1 MMINLAIIIK
11 NRNLANLIMIPHT
24 PHKYILIVGLILLL
38 SIPCGAISMRRNLQ
52 QLTEEQIRNLIDAKI
67 QEKINAIN

>member
-1 MMINLAIIIK
+1 MINLAIIIK

-24 PHKYILIVGLILLL
+24 LHKYILIVGLILLL
-38 SIPCGAISMRRNLQ
+38 SIPSGAISMGRNLQ